1 MPLPESMTVPRT
13 WNLVAPGY
21 AVEIAPTFSRFAED
35 ALELAHLVP
44 GERVLDVATGP
55 GTLALAAVAAGARV
69 SAIDFA
75 PKMIDELG
83 ARARRARLPEID
95 ARVADATALPF
106 GEGAFDAVFS
116 MFALNLVARRGAAF
130 GEIHRVL
137 RKGGRA
143 VVGTPASMTKAPAFA
158 DVRDILRRALPDLD
172 LSLDL
177 PLSESADLK
186 SEMSDAGFADVRVE
200 PITRSF
206 TYPSVK
212 ALWEVASRA
221 GAPLV
226 LARETM
232 PEQRW
237 ACVSGEIVRG
247 LEQRFGRGPQ
257 TIDVAVNLAHA
268 RK

>member
-1 MPLPESMTVPRT
+1 MPLPEQMFAPRT

-55 GTLALAAVAAGARV
+55 GTLALAAAAAGARV
-69 SAIDFA
+69 SAIDFS

-83 ARARRARLPEID
+83 ARARRARVPEID

-106 GEGAFDAVFS
+106 EEGAFDAVFS
-116 MFALNLVARRGAAF
+116 MFALNLIARRDAAF
-130 GEIHRVL
+130 AEIHRVL

-143 VVGTPASMTKAPAFA
+143 VVGTPASLAKLPAFE
-158 DVRDILRRALPDLD
+158 DVRTIVGRALPELELD
-172 LSLDL
+172 LEL
-177 PLSESADLK
+177 PLSEPGDLR
-186 SEMSDAGFADVRVE
+186 SEMSAAGFPDVRVHQ
-200 PITRSF
+200 IVRSF
-206 TYPSVK
+206 TYPSVR
-212 ALWEVASRA
+212 AIWEVASRA
-221 GAPLV
+221 GAPVV

-232 PEQRW
+232 PAERW
-237 ACVSGEIVRG
+237 TQASDQIVRG
-247 LEQRFGRGPQ
+247 LEERFGRGPQ
-257 TIDVAVNLAHA
+257 TIDLAVNLAHA